1 VGVLS
6 ISSRWARTS
15 LPLPAK
21 VDRADLAFAGR
32 ALAELIAPGTV
43 RRLVADL
50 RRLRRLRPARIGAA
64 IERLGSLLD

>member
-1 VGVLS
+1 
-6 ISSRWARTS
+6 
-15 LPLPAK
+15 

-32 ALAELIAPGTV
+32 AFAELIAPGTV